1 MGEQQVRLVLLAGG
15 QGRQMWP
22 LSHAKRAK
30 QLLPLLTSEEGAKQS
45 LLQRLW
51 NQLGKIDMQQDT
63 FITISRHQV
72 DTVRN
77 QIEGSLNVIREPE
90 SRGMYPAVALAAA
103 YLYSVASIPL
113 HETVAVLPSDL
124 YLEDEEW
131 LEALKEL
138 PEQFHKHELS
148 LVQTSDGSGILAFQL
163 GTVISCL
170 QQGGMPLQY
179 EQLYRRYDEL
189 HSSLAQVI
197 AQLVEGCP
205 TFKMPELPFFHINS
219 WDTLHNA
226 LPNNDPIHNDSAVPI
241 VMKGLSDII
250 VAFSSA
256 GILVAPKGTVNS
268 EMGLQGFR
276 SEEPLFLSGY
286 EESSWGHATVIN
298 STTTNL
304 EGQQSVTRK
313 LTVIAGRE
321 LAYELYLKR
330 KKIWT
335 VLAGEGEAVLNEE
348 RRVVRAGD
356 VIEIAPRVKHTIRA
370 ASPLSIIEVQ
380 IGSDLMEDDRIIL
393 ADNWEDLLL
402 DYAAI

>member
-15 QGRQMWP
+15 QGKRMWP

-30 QLLPLLTSEEGAKQS
+30 QLLPLITGEEGARQS

-51 NQLGKIDMQQDT
+51 SQLGKIGLQQDT
-63 FITISRHQV
+63 FIAISRHQV
-72 DTVRN
+72 ETVRN
-77 QIEGSLNVIREPE
+77 QMEGSSNVIREPE
-90 SRGMYPAVALAAA
+90 AKGMYPAVALAAV

-113 HETVAVLPSDL
+113 YETVAVLPSDL

-138 PEQFHKHELS
+138 PEQFRKHELS
-148 LVQTSDGSGILAFQL
+148 LVQTSDGSGIVAFQL

-170 QQGGMPLQY
+170 QQEGLPLQY
-179 EQLYRRYDEL
+179 EQLYRHYEEL
-189 HSSLAQVI
+189 HSSLAQVVE
-197 AQLVEGCP
+197 QLVEGCP
-205 TFKMPELPFFHINS
+205 TFKMPELPFYHINS
-219 WDTLHNA
+219 WDALHTA
-226 LPNNDPIHNDSAVPI
+226 LPDNDPIYNDSAVPI
-241 VMKGLSDII
+241 VLKGLNDITI
-250 VAFSSA
+250 AMSSA
-256 GILVAPKGTVNS
+256 GILVAAKGAVQS
-268 EMGLQGFR
+268 EMELQGFR

-286 EESSWGHATVIN
+286 EEGSWGYATVIH
-298 STTTNL
+298 TTTTTL
-304 EGQQSVTRK
+304 EGHQSVTRQ
-313 LTVIAGRE
+313 LTVMAGKE

-348 RRVVRAGD
+348 RRAIRAGD

-370 ASPLSIIEVQ
+370 VSHLSIIEVQ
-380 IGSDLMEDDRIIL
+380 IGSELMEDDRIIL